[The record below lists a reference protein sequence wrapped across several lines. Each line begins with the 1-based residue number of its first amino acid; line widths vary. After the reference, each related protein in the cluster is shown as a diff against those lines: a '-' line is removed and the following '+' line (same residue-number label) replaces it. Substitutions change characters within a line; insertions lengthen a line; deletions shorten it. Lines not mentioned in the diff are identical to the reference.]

1 MKGEKMIYFLKGKV
15 AHIDGDTVVVDV
27 HDVGYQILVSHID
40 EYETGKDVFLYT
52 YNVVREDEQ
61 YLVGFATL
69 EEKSVFLSL
78 IKVKGLGPR
87 TAINALRATNPQQ
100 IVTAIASNNV
110 AYLKKLP
117 GIGAKAAAQI
127 ILDLK
132 GVLTG
137 GEKGNPEVYEDV
149 YDALKSMGF
158 KGAAIDRVLA
168 TINEPDACCEDV
180 LKLALNKLN
189 ELKKK

>member
-1 MKGEKMIYFLKGKV
+1 MIYFLRGKV
-15 AHIDGDTVVVDV
+15 SLIDGDTVVIDV
-27 HDVGYQILVSHID
+27 NNVGYKVLVSHIND
-40 EYETGKDVFLYT
+40 FVIGEEVLVYT

-61 YLVGFATL
+61 YLVGFTSL

-87 TAINALRATNPQQ
+87 TAINALSSTTPNDV
-100 IVTAIASNNV
+100 INAIASNNV

-132 GVLTG
+132 GQLTG
-137 GEKGNPEVYEDV
+137 GTKGDPGVYEEV
-149 YDALKSMGF
+149 YDALKGLGF

-168 TINEPDACCEDV
+168 TINEPDATAEQV
-180 LKLALNKLN
+180 LKIALNKLR
-189 ELKKK
+189 K

>member
-1 MKGEKMIYFLKGKV
+1 MIYFLKGKV
-15 AHIDGDTVVVDV
+15 TLKDKDTLVIDVR
-27 HDVGYQILVSHID
+27 DVGYQVLVSHID
-40 EYETGKDVFLYT
+40 EYNIGDEVLIYT

-61 YLVGFATL
+61 YLVGFSSL

-78 IKVKGLGPR
+78 IKVKGLGPKS
-87 TAINALRATNPQQ
+87 AIGALSSTSPQEV
-100 IVTAIASNNV
+100 INAIASNNV

-132 GVLTG
+132 GELTG
-137 GEKGNPEVYEDV
+137 GTKGDPTVYDEVYE
-149 YDALKSMGF
+149 ALKGLGF

-168 TINEPDACCEDV
+168 TINEPGASTEDI
-180 LKLALNKLN
+180 LRIALNKLR
-189 ELKKK
+189 K

>member
-1 MKGEKMIYFLKGKV
+1 MIYFLKGRV
-15 AHIDGDTVVVDV
+15 ALKDKDTVIIDV
-27 HDVGYQILVSHID
+27 NNVGYQVLVSHID
-40 EYETGKDVFLYT
+40 DYEIGEEVLVYT

-61 YLVGFATL
+61 YLVGFNSL
-69 EEKSVFLSL
+69 DEKSVFLSL

-87 TAINALRATNPQQ
+87 TAIGALSSTTPSEVVN
-100 IVTAIASNNV
+100 AIASNNV

-132 GVLTG
+132 GELTG
-137 GEKGNPEVYEDV
+137 GSKGDPGVYEDV
-149 YDALKSMGF
+149 YDALKAMGF

-168 TINEPDACCEDV
+168 TINEPGASSEDI
-180 LKLALNKLN
+180 LRIALSKLRK
-189 ELKKK
+189 